1 MTRMSEISHL
11 FDAHYHT
18 FERLRASSMLLSAVL
33 GVAARFRRP
42 DLARQLLEHTDRL
55 LFRNFGEGQITL
67 AIVQTLLVTV
77 HWKHPDDR
85 SAYMRLGLA
94 FRAACQLQLG
104 STIGQPLPS
113 DETSARALLNAERT
127 WLSERFPYH
136 GKATEQC
143 SDGYFVQLFSVSGS

>member
-1 MTRMSEISHL
+1 MLT
-11 FDAHYHT
+11 T
-18 FERLRASSMLLSAVL
+18 TLLSASGL
-33 GVAARFRRP
+33 RRP